1 MAGLM
6 RLTPSLPEIRDPKS
20 LRQRVDAKLGHG
32 GGMTFEGARALLSPA
47 ERMEWALGECL
58 FSMLDRRFHIWVQG
72 WCLGGPVDG
81 PAAVAAIAEAARPLD
96 GIVADLLRWTSLRG
110 VWARTGERK
119 EALFS
124 VVPEV
129 WHGAWDRVVPF
140 TKALASRWPEDAD
153 PFELP
158 SPPAWTRPSVCPR
171 PRLVFL
177 DGATVLESAAHAL
190 WAGGASEDDLDD
202 FYRDAGKDLEQAV
215 VRRVD
220 CDAAALHA
228 LLHPADPLANALGI
242 AQVAFPSVH
251 VVPVDLEGQ
260 ILRAAEGWNH
270 IVLRPPFR
278 DSARAALRR
287 DPDLLIGWTR
297 DLADGDL
304 EFVRTILETGHAML
318 FFGNRDALA
327 GLPPEYFAS
336 S

>member
-1 MAGLM
+1 M
-6 RLTPSLPEIRDPKS
+6 RLTPSTPEIRDPKS
-20 LRQRVDAKLGHG
+20 LRERVDAKLGTG
-32 GGMTFEGARALLSPA
+32 SGMSFEEARALLSPA

-58 FSMLDRRFHIWVQG
+58 FAMLDRRFHIWVQG
-72 WCLGGPVDG
+72 WCLEGPVDG
-81 PAAVAAIAEAARPLD
+81 PAVVAAIAEAVRPLD
-96 GIVADLLRWTSLRG
+96 GVIADLLRWTSLRG

-119 EALFS
+119 EALFN

-140 TKALASRWPEDAD
+140 VKAVSSRWPEDVD

-158 SPPAWTRPSVCPR
+158 APPPWSRPSATGR

-190 WAGGASEDDLDD
+190 WAAGASEDDLDD

-215 VRRVD
+215 IRRVD

-228 LLHPADPLANALGI
+228 LLNPADPLADALGI
-242 AQVAFPSVH
+242 PQIGFPSVH
-251 VVPVDLEGQ
+251 VVPVEQEGR

-270 IVLRPPFR
+270 VVLRPPFR
-278 DSARAALRR
+278 DAARMALRR
-287 DPDLLIGWTR
+287 DPDLLIAWTR
-297 DLADGDL
+297 DLAPEDMEL
-304 EFVRTILETGHAML
+304 VLTVLQTGHAML
-318 FFGNRDALA
+318 FFGTREALA
-327 GLPPEYFAS
+327 GLPPEYFS